1 MRALPAWLLA
11 LTLTA
16 FTVQTDDFIVIGVLP
31 AVASDVGVSETAV
44 GQLITVYSLV
54 YALTAPLWAV
64 LLAGR
69 PLRRVLSAALAVF
82 TLANLAVVWVE
93 GYPALVALRVVA
105 ALAAAVVLPAALAAA
120 TTRAPEEHRGRYLA
134 TVMTGLTG
142 AILLG
147 VPAGTWIGA
156 AFGWRATFVF
166 CGLLGAL
173 ALVLAARSLPRPGA
187 GARGTPGSGSGQDQP
202 LTDRAVSEIGAPPPG
217 EPKTGSEAHGAE
229 GPGHQGRSS
238 SSVEETGSGSGAV
251 TGVRVELR
259 ASLRPLLNRDI
270 VGLLVVTVLVVAGNL
285 AFQTYLAPFLAG
297 LAGVG
302 PHQLAALLVA
312 SGIGGVA
319 GTRYAGRMVD
329 RVGARSAFG
338 LACGAFCLTMA
349 AFALLWLAA
358 PVPVWSAAAL
368 LVCWSATAW
377 AVPTTVQALTLARVG
392 QRAATQAMAVLSS
405 AVYAGAALGG
415 VVGGLAVAAG
425 AGLVPAAATLSAVSG
440 LVLALLVT
448 RAKVR

>member
-1 MRALPAWLLA
+1 MRALPTWLLA
-11 LTLTA
+11 LTLAA

-31 AVASDVGVSETAV
+31 ALASDVGVSETAA
-44 GQLITVYSLV
+44 GQLVTVYSLV

-64 LLAGR
+64 LLARLPTRG
-69 PLRRVLSAALAVF
+69 VLPVALAAF
-82 TLANLAVVWVE
+82 TLANLAVPWAQ
-93 GYPALVALRVVA
+93 GFGALMALRVVA
-105 ALAAAVVLPAALAAA
+105 ALAAAVALPAALAAA

-156 AFGWRATFVF
+156 ALGWRATFVS

-173 ALVLAARSLPRPGA
+173 ALVLAARSLPRPGS
-187 GARGTPGSGSGQDQP
+187 GARGTPGLGSGQDQP
-202 LTDRAVSEIGAPPPG
+202 LTGRAGSEVGAPPPG
-217 EPKTGSEAHGAE
+217 EPKAGAEAHGAD
-229 GPGHQGRSS
+229 GPGRQGRSS
-238 SSVEETGSGSGAV
+238 PSAQETGSGSGAA
-251 TGVRVELR
+251 TGDR
-259 ASLRPLLNRDI
+259 AESRAALRPLLNRVV
-270 VGLLVVTVLVVAGNL
+270 VGLLVVIVLVVAGNL

-312 SGIGGVA
+312 AGIGGVA

-392 QRAATQAMAVLSS
+392 PRAATQAMAVLSS
-405 AVYAGAALGG
+405 AVYVGAALGG
-415 VVGGLAVAAG
+415 VVGGLAVAAS

-448 RAKVR
+448 RAKAR

>member
-1 MRALPAWLLA
+1 MRALPVWLLA
-11 LTLTA
+11 LALAA
-16 FTVQTDDFIVIGVLP
+16 FIVQTDDFIVIGVLP
-31 AVASDVGVSETAV
+31 AIASDTGVSETAA
-44 GQLITVYSLV
+44 GQLVTVYSLV

-64 LLAGR
+64 LLAR
-69 PLRRVLSAALAVF
+69 LPLRRVLLAALAVF

-93 GYPALVALRVVA
+93 DYPALVALRVVA

-120 TTRAPEEHRGRYLA
+120 TGRAPQERRGRYLA

-166 CGLLGAL
+166 CGLLGGL
-173 ALVLAARSLPRPGA
+173 ALLLVARSLPRAEVSPEAEA
-187 GARGTPGSGSGQDQP
+187 GPN
-202 LTDRAVSEIGAPPPG
+202 
-217 EPKTGSEAHGAE
+217 EPAT
-229 GPGHQGRSS
+229 
-238 SSVEETGSGSGAV
+238 
-251 TGVRVELR
+251 VRVELV
-259 ASLRPLLNRDI
+259 ASLRPLLNLTV
-270 VGLLVVTVLVVAGNL
+270 VGLLAVTALVVAGNL

-312 SGIGGVA
+312 AGIGGVA
-319 GTRYAGRMVD
+319 GTQYAGRMVD
-329 RVGARSAFG
+329 RVGARWAFG

-358 PVPVWSAAAL
+358 PIPVWAAAAL
-368 LVCWSATAW
+368 LVCWSTAAW

-405 AVYAGAALGG
+405 SVYVGAALGG

-425 AGLVPAAATLSAVSG
+425 AGLVPVAATLSAAAG

-448 RAKVR
+448 RTRADQVTVPD

>member
-1 MRALPAWLLA
+1 MRALPTWLLV
-11 LTLTA
+11 LTLAA

-31 AVASDVGVSETAV
+31 ALASDVGVSETAA
-44 GQLITVYSLV
+44 GQLVTVYSLV

-64 LLAGR
+64 LLARFPPRGIL
-69 PLRRVLSAALAVF
+69 PVALAVF
-82 TLANLAVVWVE
+82 TLANLAVMWVQ
-93 GYPALVALRVVA
+93 GFGALMALRVVA

-120 TTRAPEEHRGRYLA
+120 ATRAPEEHRGRYLA

-187 GARGTPGSGSGQDQP
+187 AARGTPGAGSGQDQP
-202 LTDRAVSEIGAPPPG
+202 LTGRAVSEIGPPSG

-238 SSVEETGSGSGAV
+238 SSAEETGSGAV
-251 TGVRVELR
+251 TGVRAGLR
-259 ASLRPLLNRDI
+259 ASLRPLLNRAV

-338 LACGAFCLTMA
+338 LVCGAFCLTMA

-358 PVPVWSAAAL
+358 PVPVWAAAAL

-392 QRAATQAMAVLSS
+392 QRAATQAVAVLSS
-405 AVYAGAALGG
+405 AVYVGAALGG

-425 AGLVPAAATLSAVSG
+425 TGLVPAAATLFAVSG